1 VRDNPAEE
9 QVSNRG
15 DDTSGTNSVAC
26 FAVEGDGQ
34 LSLEAIVDSG
44 VRCAVG
50 PSRPNRV
57 RVQCR
62 PRVGL
67 PRMGLPR
74 MDAPLTAGLLCAHA
88 SLSSRHGIHI
98 GTRE

>member
-50 PSRPNRV
+50 
-57 RVQCR
+57 
-62 PRVGL
+62 L
-67 PRMGLPR
+67 PARI
-74 MDAPLTAGLLCAHA
+74 A
-88 SLSSRHGIHI
+88 SACSVDPAWAYPAWAYPAWTLH
-98 GTRE
+98 

>member
-50 PSRPNRV
+50 LPARIRV
-57 RVQCR
+57 
-62 PRVGL
+62 
-67 PRMGLPR
+67 
-74 MDAPLTAGLLCAHA
+74 A
-88 SLSSRHGIHI
+88 SACSVDPAWAYPAWAYPAWTLH
-98 GTRE
+98 